1 MDKKTFQF
9 SDLPQEILLK
19 IIGYC
24 STSSILANLGHV
36 SKTMNVLSRDSTVGL
51 SIRLSKNTKSKSAA
65 KILQQRSN
73 QIEKLALA
81 KPSEET
87 IQVVTDYIG
96 SLTNLKELLAFN
108 DLTIKMPKEFFIQ
121 LFQLKNLKKMD
132 INCLIE
138 DSSLLTIG
146 DCKKLKF
153 LRIIAEDYNLSS
165 EEFMAFVNLR
175 HILKAVLS
183 FNIDDNLKFQHLQF
197 PTNISIRE
205 DCELSL
211 AFSVEALTHSLL
223 NAIASYFPEMW
234 SLDIF
239 PKTHQVITSEYI
251 WAIRTLF
258 QKCKTLRLFI
268 ITCRLKDK
276 VNFERKF
283 KEWSVDYCP
292 DSHTL
297 IMMKLKSKH
306 LICPES

>member
-1 MDKKTFQF
+1 MEKKTLQII
-9 SDLPQEILLK
+9 DLPQEILLK

-24 STSSILANLGHV
+24 STSNILTNVGHV
-36 SKTMNVLSRDSTVGL
+36 SKRMNVLSRDSTVGL
-51 SIRLSKNTKSKSAA
+51 TVRLSKNTQSKSAA

-73 QIEKLALA
+73 QIEKLVLA
-81 KPSEET
+81 KTSEEK

-96 SLTNLKELLAFN
+96 SLTNLKAFIVFN
-108 DLTIKMPKEFFIQ
+108 WTIKMPKQFFIQ
-121 LFQLKNLKKMD
+121 LFQLKKLKKMD

-146 DCKKLKF
+146 ECKKLKF
-153 LRIIAEDYNLSS
+153 LRINAEYNLSR
-165 EEFMAFVNLR
+165 EEFMVFVNLR
-175 HILKAVLS
+175 HIPKVVLS
-183 FNIDDNLKFQHLQF
+183 FNIDDLKIEHIQF
-197 PTNISIRE
+197 PINVSIRE

-211 AFSVEALTHSLL
+211 AFFVEALTYSLL

-239 PKTHQVITSEYI
+239 PKTHQAITKEYT

-268 ITCRLKDK
+268 TTCRLKDK

-283 KEWSVDYCP
+283 KGWSVDYLP
-292 DSHTL
+292 DSHTM

-306 LICPES
+306 